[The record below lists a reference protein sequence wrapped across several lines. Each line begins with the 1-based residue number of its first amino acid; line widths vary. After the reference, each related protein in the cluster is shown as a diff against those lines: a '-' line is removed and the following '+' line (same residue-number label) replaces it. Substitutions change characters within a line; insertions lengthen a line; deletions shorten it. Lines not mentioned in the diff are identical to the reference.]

1 METNRETHKFEVQ
14 IFTYDL
20 DPRSLRVELYADAAN
35 GAATVRQEM
44 KRLRQAADTGK
55 GSVYGAEVPSG
66 RQAADF
72 TVRVVPY
79 FIGAAVPLE
88 ADQILWQH

>member
-1 METNRETHKFEVQ
+1 
-14 IFTYDL
+14 
-20 DPRSLRVELYADAAN
+20 
-35 GAATVRQEM
+35 M